1 MSSKAVAGTFA
12 LLLGAFG
19 LAPALAPAQAWPS
32 KPIRMIVPFPPGG
45 SVDTVARLIAPGIS
59 GSLGQSVVIDNR
71 PGASSNIGMELV
83 ARAAGDGY
91 TLLANTVPVVAN
103 PSLFPKLP
111 FQPEKDFAPVSLVVT
126 GPVIILVHPSVPVRN
141 VKELIALAKA
151 KPGALKY
158 ASAGAGTLP
167 HLAAELLKY
176 YTQTDITQVAYKG
189 GGPALTAAISGEIEI
204 TVQTLV
210 AGGGQISTGRLR
222 ALAVTSRKRLPQ
234 LPDVPTVAESGVPQY
249 EFNTWVGVMAPAS
262 TPQAIVK
269 LLNEHVV
276 KAARAREVNERIVRE
291 GAEIVA
297 STPEAFRATIAAE
310 TALWAKVIK
319 EMGIRAD

>member
-1 MSSKAVAGTFA
+1 MSLNALDRVFT
-12 LLLGAFG
+12 LLLSVFAAVPV
-19 LAPALAPAQAWPS
+19 LAQAQAWPA

-45 SVDTVARLIAPGIS
+45 SVDTVARLLAPNMTE
-59 GSLGQSVVIDNR
+59 SLGQTIIIDNR
-71 PGASSNIGMELV
+71 AGASSNIGMEIV

-111 FQPEKDFAPVSLVVT
+111 FQPEKDFAPISLVVS
-126 GPVIILVHPSVPVRN
+126 GPVIILVHPSVPARD
-141 VKELIALAKA
+141 VKQLIALAKA
-151 KPGALKY
+151 RPGALKY

-176 YTQTDITQVAYKG
+176 YTQTSITQVAYKG

-204 TVQTLV
+204 TIQTLV
-210 AGGGQISTGRLR
+210 AGGGQISAGRLR

-262 TPQAIVK
+262 TPPAIIK
-269 LLNEHVV
+269 LLNVHIV
-276 KAARAREVNERIVRE
+276 KAARAPEVKARVARE

-297 STPEAFRATIAAE
+297 GTPEAFRATIAAE

>member
-1 MSSKAVAGTFA
+1 MSLKALDGIFA
-12 LLLGAFG
+12 LLLGVLG
-19 LAPALAPAQAWPS
+19 LIPVLALAQAWPA

-45 SVDTVARLIAPGIS
+45 SVDTVARLIAPRMS
-59 GSLGQSVVIDNR
+59 ESLGQSVVIDNR
-71 PGASSNIGMELV
+71 PGASSNIGMELA
-83 ARAAGDGY
+83 ARSRGDGY

-111 FQPEKDFAPVSLVVT
+111 FQPEKDFAPISLVVT
-126 GPVIILVHPSVPVRN
+126 GPVIILVHPSVPARN

-151 KPGALKY
+151 KPGALNY

-176 YTQTDITQVAYKG
+176 YTQTNITQVAYKG
-189 GGPALTAAISGEIEI
+189 GGPALTAAISGEVEI

-210 AGGGQISTGRLR
+210 AGGGQISAGRLR

-234 LPDVPTVAESGVPQY
+234 LPEVPTVAESGVPQY

-262 TPQAIVK
+262 TPGAIIK

-276 KAARAREVNERIVRE
+276 KAARAPEVNERVVRE

-297 STPEAFRATIAAE
+297 STPEAFRATIAVE